1 MVTRGLFTSTL
12 LVAATVTAG
21 CVLAMPGPTAPTPAA
36 GPPPCTAPPAPA
48 GFVGWS
54 TFDVPPGSLKLTWEP
69 SPGAVGTYIVELG
82 TTQNAS
88 NIGVVEVHSD
98 SRSYTFSR
106 LTAGDYFGRVRA
118 RNDCGLSPYSNEAF
132 PRVR

>member
-1 MVTRGLFTSTL
+1 VVTRGLFASTL
-12 LVAATVTAG
+12 ILAATVTAG
-21 CVLAMPGPTAPTPAA
+21 CVLAMPGPTAPTAS
-36 GPPPCTAPPAPA
+36 CTAPPAPP

-54 TFDVPPGSLKLTWEP
+54 TFDVPPESLKLTWEP
-69 SPGAVGTYIVELG
+69 SPGAVGTYIAELG
-82 TTQNAS
+82 TTRNAS

-98 SRSYTFSR
+98 SRSYTFNR